1 MLNSQ
6 ICTKIKIKLLVM
18 VNTAFESTLVP
29 EENKRRN
36 LDEYYTKKY

>member
-1 MLNSQ
+1 MLNSK
-6 ICTKIKIKLLVM
+6 ICTKIKKKLLVM

-29 EENKRRN
+29 EENKKHN